1 MKSMKK
7 NYFPPDLSGLK
18 VFMVGIKGTGMAAL
32 AELLHKSGAYV
43 TGSDRSEKFYT
54 DGILM
59 NLGIPYYESF
69 DKEIL
74 PAETDVVIHSSAYP
88 ADENPQLVLAL
99 ERGIPVVEYS
109 EALGALS
116 ERSISCGISG
126 VHGKTTTTALTGT
139 LLKGL
144 DLKAT
149 ILAGSGVSSFNGS
162 SVHVN
167 GSRYFVAETCEYKRH
182 FLKFSPDII
191 VITSIEEDH
200 LDYFRDID
208 DIYDAFI
215 SYGVSLSE
223 KGTLIY
229 CADDPGAVH
238 AAERI
243 LKQRSDIKAVAYGK
257 NGAGKFRLMKEESG
271 NGENRFRL
279 SGYGRTF
286 SLKIPGHHLV
296 LDAAA
301 ALAAVECILEKEGT
315 AVDSRIEEKLAEGLI
330 NFRGSKRR
338 SEIIGEWG
346 DILIMDDYGHH
357 PTEIE
362 TTLKGLKE
370 FYPDRRLVVDFMSH
384 TYSRTE
390 ALIDEFSNS
399 FYSADMVILHRIYSS
414 AREKAGKIT
423 GRDLFNRV
431 AEKME
436 YVYYFE
442 EIEDAV
448 PFCMESLKP
457 GDLFITMGAGE
468 NWILGRKIAEELK
481 KAEL

>member
-1 MKSMKK
+1 M
-7 NYFPPDLSGLK
+7 
-18 VFMVGIKGTGMAAL
+18 
-32 AELLHKSGAYV
+32 E
-43 TGSDRSEKFYT
+43 
-54 DGILM
+54 
-59 NLGIPYYESF
+59 
-69 DKEIL
+69 
-74 PAETDVVIHSSAYP
+74 
-88 ADENPQLVLAL
+88 
-99 ERGIPVVEYS
+99 
-109 EALGALS
+109 
-116 ERSISCGISG
+116 
-126 VHGKTTTTALTGT
+126 
-139 LLKGL
+139 
-144 DLKAT
+144 
-149 ILAGSGVSSFNGS
+149 
-162 SVHVN
+162 
-167 GSRYFVAETCEYKRH
+167 
-182 FLKFSPDII
+182 
-191 VITSIEEDH
+191 
-200 LDYFRDID
+200 
-208 DIYDAFI
+208 
-215 SYGVSLSE
+215 
-223 KGTLIY
+223 
-229 CADDPGAVH
+229 
-238 AAERI
+238 
-243 LKQRSDIKAVAYGK
+243 
-257 NGAGKFRLMKEESG
+257 EESG

-315 AVDSRIEEKLAEGLI
+315 AVDSRIEEKLAEGLK

-481 KAEL
+481 RQNYEKHDRIRSQRDTELEDEDGMRDKILQQQVSGFKHKHPLFSFVR